1 MKVILFS
8 THCPKCMVLQ
18 KKLQAANIGY
28 DENFNVDEM
37 LEMGIRQAPVLKVD
51 DELLDF
57 SQAVAWLASQGG

>member
-18 KKLQAANIGY
+18 KKLQAANIDY
-28 DENFNVDEM
+28 DENCNVDEM
-37 LEMGIRQAPVLKVD
+37 LEMGIRQAPMLKVD

-57 SQAVAWLASQGG
+57 SQAIAWLASQGG